1 MKNNDDDQF
10 SRLYG
15 FGMSCMYVI
24 PKRWRKGLFVI
35 HFLRAMR
42 IACDAPSWRHP
53 PMAHHSHKVTANL
66 LRRSKEYEYSSH
78 HQHVLTEAMGSGRGD
93 NRARYRA
100 VSASLNP
107 ATTTSL
113 NPSPPLSANNTSIAP
128 ADARHACNEHLGA
141 SYDNEKAA
149 ERKVRRR
156 RQPSSSIYFLPC
168 LGAAVAVLILVLDVK
183 WTAQERSTRR
193 RAAAAARKTNVTAT
207 ASASATA
214 VSGGDT
220 AAVGSLG
227 KTSRGSKAALPQQ
240 GAYVADANGATPADS
255 SIDTDISNRLHA
267 ARIISHPSEVSVDD
281 LGLIDGREAL
291 LVGNRFR
298 SHTDSQGR
306 TLSWWTKS
314 RRYHDNYSSDLNFDV
329 PLDIT
334 FLDAENFRR
343 RKQYEE
349 QPLVPPLDLDAR
361 ADPPEENFDQYEELM
376 DDDAVISKLFTRKNE
391 NRQCRQPDWYGL
403 QFPTCNSFHEMTM
416 VHSESDSAYLGKG
429 FFRMAFS
436 IKEKN
441 QPWFILKV
449 MRWRKD
455 GPGMFSRGFRE
466 KTRVDGLVME
476 RLSSSPRITD
486 MYGFCATSL
495 MTEPLPGE
503 IWGEAVPTKRTIQKN
518 ELRDKKHLDP
528 KNKYTPTEKIE
539 MALDLAEALAELHG
553 FADGMIVHDDIDLGQ
568 YLRTPDGRIKLN
580 DFNRAKIQL
589 WDPVQKKY
597 CKYYN
602 GYIGGKMR
610 APEEFVPDILDSS
623 IDIFSLG
630 NSFYGLLTG
639 LWPHYYDDN
648 ETAQQKVMRGIM
660 PYIDK
665 RWRDN
670 SFAESQLVR
679 AIEMCHHREPD
690 DRSDIFTIVNFL
702 REAVAENRRR
712 EIRYNQL

>member
-1 MKNNDDDQF
+1 
-10 SRLYG
+10 
-15 FGMSCMYVI
+15 
-24 PKRWRKGLFVI
+24 
-35 HFLRAMR
+35 
-42 IACDAPSWRHP
+42 
-53 PMAHHSHKVTANL
+53 
-66 LRRSKEYEYSSH
+66 
-78 HQHVLTEAMGSGRGD
+78 MGSGRGD

-100 VSASLNP
+100 GKASASAP
-107 ATTTSL
+107 
-113 NPSPPLSANNTSIAP
+113 NPSPPHSGASA
-128 ADARHACNEHLGA
+128 DVRHEPLGA
-141 SYDNEKAA
+141 PYDNEKAA
-149 ERKVRRR
+149 ERKVGRR
-156 RQPSSSIYFLPC
+156 RQLSSSIYFLPC
-168 LGAAVAVLILVLDVK
+168 LGAAIAVLILVLDVK
-183 WTAQERSTRR
+183 WTAQERSMRR
-193 RAAAAARKTNVTAT
+193 RAAATARTITTTTTTAP
-207 ASASATA
+207 
-214 VSGGDT
+214 GGDT
-220 AAVGSLG
+220 AVVAPLG
-227 KTSRGSKAALPQQ
+227 KTSHPSYHDGQKSLRKQQPQPQQ
-240 GAYVADANGATPADS
+240 SAIVADGATGALG
-255 SIDTDISNRLHA
+255 TDIRDRNRA
-267 ARIISHPSEVSVDD
+267 PRISHPTEVSISN
-281 LGLIDGREAL
+281 LGFVDGRKAL
-291 LVGNRFR
+291 EVGNRYR
-298 SHTDSQGR
+298 SHTDSQGQ

-314 RRYHDNYSSDLNFDV
+314 RRYHDNYASDLNFDV

-334 FLDAENFRR
+334 FLDANNFRR
-343 RKQYEE
+343 RIQYEDH
-349 QPLVPPLDLDAR
+349 PLVPPLDLDTR

-376 DDDAVISKLFTRKNE
+376 DDDAVISKLFTRRNE
-391 NRQCRQPDWYGL
+391 NQQCRQPDWYGL
-403 QFPTCNSFHEMTM
+403 QFPTCNNFHEMTM
-416 VHSESDSAYLGKG
+416 VHSDSENTYLGKG

-441 QPWFILKV
+441 QPWYILKV

-476 RLSSSPRITD
+476 RLSASPRITD
-486 MYGFCATSL
+486 MYGFCATSV

-503 IWGEAVPTKRTIQKN
+503 IWSEAVPTKRTIQKS
-518 ELRDKKHLDP
+518 ELRDKNHLDP

-589 WDPVQKKY
+589 WDPVKKQY

-602 GYIGGKMR
+602 GHIGGKMR
-610 APEEFVPDILDSS
+610 APEEFVPDILDEK

-648 ETAQQKVMRGIM
+648 ETAQRKVVRGIM

-665 RWRDN
+665 RWKNN
-670 SFAESQLVR
+670 SFAEGQLVR

-702 REAVAENRRR
+702 RDAVAENRRR
-712 EIRYNQL
+712 RES

>member
-1 MKNNDDDQF
+1 MD
-10 SRLYG
+10 
-15 FGMSCMYVI
+15 
-24 PKRWRKGLFVI
+24 
-35 HFLRAMR
+35 
-42 IACDAPSWRHP
+42 
-53 PMAHHSHKVTANL
+53 
-66 LRRSKEYEYSSH
+66 
-78 HQHVLTEAMGSGRGD
+78 SGRGD

-100 VSASLNP
+100 GKASASAP
-107 ATTTSL
+107 
-113 NPSPPLSANNTSIAP
+113 NPSPPHSGASA
-128 ADARHACNEHLGA
+128 DVRHEPLGA

-156 RQPSSSIYFLPC
+156 RQLSSSIYVLPC
-168 LGAAVAVLILVLDVK
+168 LGAAIAVLILVLDVK
-183 WTAQERSTRR
+183 WTAQERSMRR
-193 RAAAAARKTNVTAT
+193 RAAAAARTTTTTIAT
-207 ASASATA
+207 GRDTA
-214 VSGGDT
+214 V
-220 AAVGSLG
+220 VWSLG
-227 KTSRGSKAALPQQ
+227 KTSHQ
-240 GAYVADANGATPADS
+240 
-255 SIDTDISNRLHA
+255 SNRNHA
-267 ARIISHPSEVSVDD
+267 PRISHPTEVSVSN
-281 LGLIDGREAL
+281 LGFIDGRRAL
-291 LVGNRFR
+291 EVGNRYR

-306 TLSWWTKS
+306 SLSWWAKS
-314 RRYHDNYSSDLNFDV
+314 RRHHDNYASDLNFDV

-334 FLDAENFRR
+334 FLDANNFRR
-343 RKQYEE
+343 RIQYEDH
-349 QPLVPPLDLDAR
+349 PLVPPLDLDAR

-391 NRQCRQPDWYGL
+391 NRQCRQPDWCGL
-403 QFPTCNSFHEMTM
+403 QYPTCNTFHEMTM
-416 VHSESDSAYLGKG
+416 IHSDSENTYLGKG

-441 QPWFILKV
+441 QPWYILKV

-476 RLSSSPRITD
+476 RLSASPRITD
-486 MYGFCATSL
+486 MYGFCATSV

-503 IWGEAVPTKRTIQKN
+503 IWGEAVPTKRTIQKR
-518 ELRDKKHLDP
+518 ELRDKNQLDP

-568 YLRTPDGRIKLN
+568 YLRTPDGKIKLN

-589 WDPVQKKY
+589 WDPVKKQY

-602 GYIGGKMR
+602 GHIGGKMR
-610 APEEFVPDILDSS
+610 APEEFVPDILDEK

-630 NSFYGLLTG
+630 NCFYGLLTG

-648 ETAQQKVMRGIM
+648 ETAQRKVMRGIM

-665 RWRDN
+665 RWKDN
-670 SFAESQLVR
+670 SFAEGQLVR

-690 DRSDIFTIVNFL
+690 DRANIFEVVDLL
-702 REAVAENRRR
+702 REAVAENKRRR
-712 EIRYNQL
+712 EN